1 MDIYRSVPDC
11 KDDYSIVMSSS
22 SLRSIPRLGSSG
34 GVDDSVAMD
43 ADRSSQVPQSM
54 RANKTEEAQRLGF
67 RVDAKKLR

>member
-1 MDIYRSVPDC
+1 MCACRDIYRSVSDC

-43 ADRSSQVPQSM
+43 ADRGSQVPQSI
-54 RANKTEEAQRLGF
+54 RANKTEDGLASGF
-67 RVDAKKLR
+67 QG